1 MLNFNSIVLMNKSGF
16 GCKVDERKRDKRNK
30 HSKETMKKAI
40 AEWSTT
46 RLIKATALKYKV
58 PESTLK
64 HWIKLDR
71 AIGHE

>member
-1 MLNFNSIVLMNKSGF
+1 MRESGF
-16 GCKVDERKRDKRNK
+16 GCKKYVRDKRNK
-30 HSKETMKKAI
+30 HTKETRENAI
-40 AEWSTT
+40 AEWSVT
-46 RLIKATALKYKV
+46 RLIKATAVKYKV